1 MIITPLIQ
9 KALDTA
15 ARLHAGQTRKTA
27 PVPYIVHPV
36 SVAWLLSDVGADE
49 ATICAGLLHDILED
63 VLGPSGYEQL
73 EKDFG
78 KRIADIVVE
87 VSEKKDPKEKID
99 AKATWLERKQGYLT
113 HLKVAS
119 TEAVLVSAAD
129 KIHNLES
136 MIAAYKRDGAKMFEH
151 FNAPAD
157 KKLWQY
163 EQVSL
168 IVAKKLGEHPLA
180 QRLAATFREAKSLMQ

>member
-36 SVAWLLSDVGADE
+36 SVAWILSDVGADE
-49 ATICAGLLHDILED
+49 AIICAGLLHDTLED
-63 VLGPSGYEQL
+63 VLGPSGYVEL

-78 KRIADIVVE
+78 KRIADIVLE

-99 AKATWLERKQGYLT
+99 AKSTWLERKQGYLA

-119 TEAVLVSAAD
+119 REAVLVSAAD

-136 MIAAYKRDGAKMFEH
+136 MIAAYKSDGQKMFEK

-163 EQVSL
+163 EQVSS
-168 IVAKKLGEHPLA
+168 IVTERLGDHPLA
-180 QRLAATFREAKSLMQ
+180 QRLAATFSEAQKTMQ